1 MAVFFLIV
9 TNYEFGRDFLFPH
22 NCYQQININSILTH
36 LKIKMSDVFSHITQ
50 QIAAIKDND
59 EKTLREFYV
68 ANFQNIERFILKNS
82 GTIDDAKDLYQEA
95 FLAFWRNI
103 QLDKFS
109 PQKEQALQGYLFQI
123 AKNKWLDTLRSRN
136 VRRIITMDESKENKM
151 TFDEDND
158 IDTERIKLIQ
168 SKFRLLGQ
176 ACKELLIRF
185 YYRKQSTREIAI
197 DKNWTEPTAKNN
209 KYRCME
215 QLRALINNNE

>member
-1 MAVFFLIV
+1 
-9 TNYEFGRDFLFPH
+9 
-22 NCYQQININSILTH
+22 
-36 LKIKMSDVFSHITQ
+36 MSDLFSHITQ

-68 ANFQNIERFILKNS
+68 TNFQNIERFILKNS

-136 VRRIITMDESKENKM
+136 VRRILTMDETKENKM

-158 IDTERIKLIQ
+158 IDVERIKLIQ
-168 SKFRLLGQ
+168 AKFKLLGQ

-185 YYRKQSTREIAI
+185 YYRKQSVREIAN

-215 QLRALINNNE
+215 QLRALINNKERESE